1 MKLSSKII
9 LFANFLHTVLFRRTD
24 YFERDCNAI
33 HMTFFGRY
41 TMEIG
46 QFYGKFCFASES
58 WDMPM
63 WLWRCSFSQ
72 SRSVT
77 YCSSFETILD
87 CIFPLLSAI
96 PPKGAPT
103 VRSDLEIDKIAK
115 IAQILVKPTSEY
127 IIRFQKTVF
136 DFRTYL
142 PRNRHFRKIDK
153 LGLMTKTHIF
163 AIFISKNFGLEVENR

>member
-46 QFYGKFCFASES
+46 QLYGKFCFASES

-63 WLWRCSFSQ
+63 WLWRCSFS
-72 SRSVT
+72 
-77 YCSSFETILD
+77 
-87 CIFPLLSAI
+87 
-96 PPKGAPT
+96 
-103 VRSDLEIDKIAK
+103 
-115 IAQILVKPTSEY
+115 
-127 IIRFQKTVF
+127 
-136 DFRTYL
+136 
-142 PRNRHFRKIDK
+142 
-153 LGLMTKTHIF
+153 
-163 AIFISKNFGLEVENR
+163 

>member
-24 YFERDCNAI
+24 YFERDYNAI

-96 PPKGAPT
+96 PPKGAPSSSKAT
-103 VRSDLEIDKIAK
+103 TKG
-115 IAQILVKPTSEY
+115 
-127 IIRFQKTVF
+127 FQKN
-136 DFRTYL
+136 L
-142 PRNRHFRKIDK
+142 IKCMCINSNRNGIEEAEAD
-153 LGLMTKTHIF
+153 
-163 AIFISKNFGLEVENR
+163 